1 MENQITKTSESP
13 QIQLHN
19 GPKETYPVSGNV
31 RFRALKTLDINIPQT
46 SQGSPELKALATGNV
61 GKEDDNGDDKGPES
75 CEYQDERT
83 HRRIRWWET
92 PSGLQSNEDY
102 RKA

>member
-46 SQGSPELKALATGNV
+46 SQGSPLSKLNEATTNYLHVELTREGALTSDIHSFSLYV
-61 GKEDDNGDDKGPES
+61 P
-75 CEYQDERT
+75 
-83 HRRIRWWET
+83 H
-92 PSGLQSNEDY
+92 
-102 RKA
+102 